1 MLLRLLAIA
10 LAFLTVPA
18 WSQDAGRQQLARVNA
33 ALASMSAEQAAVY
46 QQFQM
51 VQEMRRNE
59 ERRNLA
65 LPGTTYGSQ
74 PPNFDDV
81 QRAQDARAQRIVD
94 LAAESD
100 RLYARYREL
109 EEQKRGLIDTL
120 SALAQQTIP
129 VAVPPALLAPDG
141 SVLPVP
147 GSIAP
152 DGTVY
157 SAPAVLGPNGTLVSP
172 APLPTPG
179 ALTVPGVTPQ

>member
-10 LAFLTVPA
+10 LALLAAPA
-18 WSQDAGRQQLARVNA
+18 WAQDAGSQQLARVNA
-33 ALASMSAEQAAVY
+33 ALSSMSAEQAAVY

-59 ERRNLA
+59 ERQRSV
-65 LPGTTYGSQ
+65 LPGSTYGSM
-74 PPNFDDV
+74 PANYDDV
-81 QRAQDARAQRIVD
+81 QRAEDARAQRIVD
-94 LAAESD
+94 LAAEGD

-120 SALAQQTIP
+120 SVLAQQTVP

-147 GSIAP
+147 GTVGP

-157 SAPAVLGPNGTLVSP
+157 TAPAVVGPGGVLVSP

-179 ALTVPGVTPQ
+179 ALTVPGVTPP

>member
-10 LAFLTVPA
+10 LALLAAPA
-18 WSQDAGRQQLARVNA
+18 WSQDAERQQLARVNA
-33 ALASMSAEQAAVY
+33 ALAVMSNEQAAVY

-59 ERRNLA
+59 ERRNSL
-65 LPGTTYGSQ
+65 LPNTTYGSQ
-74 PPNFDDV
+74 PANFDDV
-81 QRAQDARAQRIVD
+81 QRAEDARAQRIVD

-120 SALAQQTIP
+120 SALAQQAVP
-129 VAVPPALLAPDG
+129 LAVPPALLAPDG
-141 SVLPVP
+141 TVLPVS
-147 GSIAP
+147 GTIGA
-152 DGTVY
+152 DGTVLT
-157 SAPAVLGPNGTLVSP
+157 APAVVGPNGAIVSP

-179 ALTVPGVTPQ
+179 ALAVPGVTPP

>member
-10 LAFLTVPA
+10 LAFLAAPA

-33 ALASMSAEQAAVY
+33 ALAGMSAEQAAVY

-59 ERRNLA
+59 ERRNSV
-65 LPGTTYGSQ
+65 LPGTTYGST
-74 PPNFDDV
+74 PANFDDV
-81 QRAQDARAQRIVD
+81 QRSEDARAQRIVD

-120 SALAQQTIP
+120 SLLAQQTVP
-129 VAVPPALLAPDG
+129 QAVPPALLAPDG

-147 GSIAP
+147 GTIGP

-157 SAPAVLGPNGTLVSP
+157 TTPALVGPDGAIVSP

-179 ALTVPGVTPQ
+179 ALTVPGVRQP

>member
-10 LAFLTVPA
+10 LALLAAPA
-18 WSQDAGRQQLARVNA
+18 WSQDASRQQIARVNA
-33 ALASMSAEQAAVY
+33 ALASMTTEQAAVF

-59 ERRNLA
+59 ERRNLP

-74 PPNFDDV
+74 PANYDDV
-81 QRAQDARAQRIVD
+81 QRSEDARAQRIVD

-120 SALAQQTIP
+120 SVLAQQTIP
-129 VAVPPALLAPDG
+129 VAVPPALLMPDGSVQAVPGTFAPDG
-141 SVLPVP
+141 SVY
-147 GSIAP
+147 
-152 DGTVY
+152 T
-157 SAPAVLGPNGTLVSP
+157 APAVVGPGGTLVSP

-179 ALTVPGVTPQ
+179 ALTVPGVTPP